1 MTITEAKETVFKNHI
16 KEFKN
21 IKKQYSK
28 LPKNEL
34 VKLYNQKVSRVNSVD
49 TLVKSEIAEVLTQR
63 EMENKYSSEIREL
76 RK

>member
-1 MTITEAKETVFKNHI
+1 MTIIEATEMVFQNHI

-34 VKLYNQKVSRVNSVD
+34 VKLYCQKISRVNSVD
-49 TLVKSEIAEVLTQR
+49 TLIKSEIAEVLTQQ
-63 EMENKYSSEIREL
+63 EMKNKYSLEIREL

>member
-16 KEFKN
+16 KEFIE
-21 IKKQYSK
+21 IKRQYSK
-28 LPKNEL
+28 LPKKQLIN
-34 VKLYNQKVSRVNSVD
+34 LYAQKVARVNSVD
-49 TLVKSEIAEVLTQR
+49 TLPKSEIAEVLTQR